1 MDVLY
6 QTDLKLMVALGTS
19 VPTVFNSFD
28 FFDTYLDTTCN
39 APYSTSDLISQ
50 PNSNAFIDF
59 DGDCKQDLLLTRTS
73 SETGDSYYQVFI
85 QTVEDNKPKYCLSQ
99 TSNLSTSDETV
110 PLISI
115 SDFDRDGMFDLIYPR
130 FTAGTVDTNPSGEVV
145 ILLNQ
150 L

>member
-6 QTDLKLMVALGTS
+6 QTDLRLMAALGTS
-19 VPTVFNSFD
+19 VPTVFNSFG
-28 FFDTYLDTTCN
+28 FFDTYLDTTCTV
-39 APYSTSDLISQ
+39 PSSTTDPISQ

-73 SETGDSYYQVFI
+73 SVTGDSYYQVFI

-99 TSNLSTSDETV
+99 TSDLSKSDETL

-115 SDFDRDGMFDLIYPR
+115 ADFDRDGMFDLIYPR
-130 FTAGTVDTNPSGEVV
+130 FSAENLISNPSGEVV
-145 ILLNQ
+145 VLLN
-150 L
+150 